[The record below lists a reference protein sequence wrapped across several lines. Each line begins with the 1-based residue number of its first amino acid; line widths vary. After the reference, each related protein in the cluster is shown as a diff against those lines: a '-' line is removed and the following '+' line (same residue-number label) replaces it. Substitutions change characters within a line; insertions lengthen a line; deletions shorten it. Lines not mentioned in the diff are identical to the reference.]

1 MGNLKGLE
9 TFVIV
14 GLCIS
19 AVALVSWVLLTEGN
33 IDLDNLEGL
42 LGNNSNKTK
51 VKDLG
56 TIDLGTDELIVKELC
71 DPDTTDLQREE
82 IVNRYKGKYITCT
95 GAVRSIKEES
105 VWEFNGEKRK
115 FLIMSVWHCKK
126 TYSTDIGI
134 IMKADQR
141 EELLKLKEGDKV
153 RYRAKFKGRN
163 SIFSKPYVSG
173 WYRAEDGE
181 ILAWSR

>member
-19 AVALVSWVLLTEGN
+19 AVALLSWVLLTEGN

-56 TIDLGTDELIVKELC
+56 TIDLGTDEFIVKEWC
-71 DPDTTDLQREE
+71 DPDTTELQRKE

-95 GAVRSIKEES
+95 GTVMWVSEES
-105 VWEFNGEKRK
+105 GWISGRK
-115 FLIMSVWHCKK
+115 GGVLIMRVRHCKETFSSDK
-126 TYSTDIGI
+126 EI
-134 IMKADQR
+134 IMRDDQR
-141 EELLKLKEGDKV
+141 GELLKLKKGDKV
-153 RYRAKFKGRN
+153 RYRAKFKGCGY
-163 SIFSKPYVSG
+163 STISCK
-173 WYRAEDGE
+173 AEDGE